1 MFIKLGQPVNSTRY
15 RPVEHSRSNLPPQ
28 EDPGEWI
35 EVEGD
40 INALTYYDKKDKV
53 LITYPAKPNPL
64 WEFDYEKQVW
74 APVVETKTEASRL
87 LRYKRDR
94 LMKECDWVVLR
105 AQEQGNVV
113 DQAWLVYRQ
122 ALRDITEQPGAPYNV
137 EWPTKPTE

>member
-1 MFIKLGQPVNSTRY
+1 MFIQLAPPINSNRY
-15 RPVEHSRSNLPPQ
+15 RAVEHSRNILPIQ
-28 EDPGEWI
+28 EDPNCWI
-35 EVEGD
+35 EVDGD
-40 INALTYYDKKDKV
+40 MNTLSYYDKDNKV
-53 LITYPAKPNPL
+53 LIPYPSKPNPL

-74 APVVETKTEASRL
+74 APVVETKTEAFRL

-94 LMKECDWVVLR
+94 LIKECDWVVLR